1 MLTPDFNFALRFLKL
16 PPWAKFALARKWE
29 AGEREHAGGD
39 GDLTIAGFSP
49 VRAQAAEALDI
60 INYYLA
66 LIAEIIP
73 RDPHM
78 TEAAWGIML
87 DKLEQNARDAAI
99 ILKRCGEK
107 AAHAAA
113 TEALNRASV

>member
-29 AGEREHAGGD
+29 AGAREHAGKA
-39 GDLTIAGFSP
+39 GDLSLTGFSP
-49 VRAQAAEALDI
+49 LQAQAAEALDI

-66 LIAEIIP
+66 VIAEFIP

-78 TEAAWGIML
+78 TDAAWGIML